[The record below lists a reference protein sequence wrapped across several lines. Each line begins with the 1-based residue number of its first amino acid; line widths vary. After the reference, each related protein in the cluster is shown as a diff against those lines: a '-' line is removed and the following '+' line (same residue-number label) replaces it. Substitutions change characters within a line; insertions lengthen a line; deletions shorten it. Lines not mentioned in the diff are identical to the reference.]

1 MKTNHWALALS
12 LAAVTLASAAKADQ
26 GYFATANM
34 AQVSCGADQVVFI
47 DLDRGRYYKAGQV
60 DFGKASNGVYACEK
74 AAHAKYREG
83 KSEPVTVA
91 KQ

>member
-47 DLDRGRYYKAGQV
+47 DLDRGRYYK
-60 DFGKASNGVYACEK
+60 K

>member
-1 MKTNHWALALS
+1 MTANQWALCLS
-12 LAAVTLASAAKADQ
+12 LAAVTLGSAAKAET

-34 AQVSCGADQVVFI
+34 AQASCGGDQVVFI

-60 DFGKASNGVYACEK
+60 DFGKAGNGIYACEK
-74 AAHAKYREG
+74 AAHARYREG
-83 KSEPVTVA
+83 KSDPVTVA